1 MAGTGAAPP
10 SGPGEEPDGK
20 PVGIRH
26 GRATVT
32 GERPRGMPLGGKPPG
47 KARGSDDPGVRRPA
61 SGAEGAVPRVK
72 EAGQSA
78 PAQSRGRLPSQGR
91 PDRPRVTAGKE
102 DSMRRLLVLGAVAI
116 VGAGCAA
123 QPEPRR
129 SSEGSADPAFPVSV
143 EAANGTVEIP
153 ERPERIVSLSPTSTE
168 VLFAIG
174 AGDQVE
180 AVDDASNY
188 PAEAPQ
194 TDLSG
199 YEPNVEAIAG
209 YEPDLVVMAEDPG
222 GLEKALEA
230 LDLAVLA
237 QPAAQSLGDTYL
249 QIEQLGT
256 TTGHREEA
264 AALISD
270 MQRDIEELVATAPTF
285 QQAPTYYH
293 ELDDTYFTVT
303 SDTFIGQVYALVGL
317 ENIADAARG
326 AGTGYP
332 QLSAEYIL
340 QANPDFIFLSDTKC
354 CGESAET
361 VARRPGW
368 GRIGAVQD
376 GAVVELDDDI
386 ASRWGPRVVD
396 FLRAVVEALQRFA
409 SGSS

>member
-1 MAGTGAAPP
+1 
-10 SGPGEEPDGK
+10 
-20 PVGIRH
+20 
-26 GRATVT
+26 
-32 GERPRGMPLGGKPPG
+32 
-47 KARGSDDPGVRRPA
+47 
-61 SGAEGAVPRVK
+61 
-72 EAGQSA
+72 
-78 PAQSRGRLPSQGR
+78 
-91 PDRPRVTAGKE
+91 
-102 DSMRRLLVLGAVAI
+102 MRRLLVLGAVAL
-116 VGAGCAA
+116 VGAGCAT
-123 QPEPRR
+123 QPEPGR
-129 SSEGSADPAFPVSV
+129 SSEGSADPTFPVSV

-168 VLFAIG
+168 MLFAIG

-209 YEPDLVVMAEDPG
+209 YEPDLAVMAEDPG
-222 GLEKALEA
+222 GLETALED
-230 LDLAVLA
+230 LDLPVLA
-237 QPAAQSLGDTYL
+237 QPAAQSLDDTYL

-256 TTGHREEA
+256 ATGHTEEA

-270 MQRDIEELVATAPTF
+270 MQRDIGELVAAAPTF

-340 QANPDFIFLSDTKC
+340 QANPDLIFLSDTKC

-368 GRIGAVQD
+368 DRIAAVQD
-376 GAVVELDDDI
+376 GAVVELDDDV

-396 FLRAVVEALQRFA
+396 FLRAVVETLQRLA
-409 SGSS
+409 SGSP